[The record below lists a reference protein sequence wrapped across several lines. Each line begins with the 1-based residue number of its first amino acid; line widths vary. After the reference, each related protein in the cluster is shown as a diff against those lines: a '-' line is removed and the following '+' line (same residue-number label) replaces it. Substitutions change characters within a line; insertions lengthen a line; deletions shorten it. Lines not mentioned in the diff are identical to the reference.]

1 MLEIR
6 PAQEADRSAI
16 VQLWHQGWHDAHAH
30 LVPAEILAYRTPA
43 HFSLW
48 LEQST
53 DAFHVAV
60 GDGLLGFVSIN
71 GVELVKLY
79 VSPQARGS
87 GTARD
92 LLSHAE
98 HLLSEQGVA
107 EAELFCTAGNVR
119 AQRFYAREGWRL
131 SRSFEDALW
140 LPDNVAG
147 RFTVETHCYRK
158 HLGFR

>member
-1 MLEIR
+1 M
-6 PAQEADRSAI
+6 AGAI
-16 VQLWHQGWHDAHAH
+16 HRCLPCGGCRWIA
-30 LVPAEILAYRTPA
+30 
-43 HFSLW
+43 W
-48 LEQST
+48 LRL
-53 DAFHVAV
+53 DKRA
-60 GDGLLGFVSIN
+60 
-71 GVELVKLY
+71 ELVKLY

-92 LLSHAE
+92 LLSYAE
-98 HLLSEQGVA
+98 HLLCEQGVA

-140 LPDNVAG
+140 LPDDVAG